1 MPPECEMIAKM
12 EMILRYIDATMD
24 GRECQW
30 GKAAI
35 WQISHTSKIRSILE
49 VGAE

>member
-1 MPPECEMIAKM
+1 MGCILVSGEVNGCWYIVLPPECEMIAKM

-30 GKAAI
+30 GKPAI
-35 WQISHTSKIRSILE
+35 
-49 VGAE
+49 